1 MKLNRIHTF
10 IVTILAV
17 VILLA
22 LPLSYTDVEAKTKPK
37 KAQVSK
43 TKKSKPVTLKKKGN
57 SKKVKSKRLAR
68 GRNRKAKEDLHPQ
81 LTTLWDTV
89 FTPGMRVKIYSYGK
103 YNVLA
108 HVVEINNGDPTLRL
122 GIIKGQGYISG
133 LERLGDMMFRLDS
146 IQDDS
151 VLCAINANFWS
162 AYRNVPIGPL
172 VIEGEVAQMTHHK
185 KWSSAFFDERNRMII
200 DTFRLQ
206 GTVTLPRK
214 RKYEISDV
222 NVRRDTSGIVLYNT
236 YAGKTV
242 PFVHETSIEKA
253 VQEFVENHRYA
264 VDDSTESELNVDELR
279 QAQAE
284 ARRSRDIEF
293 PMWKVQVRH
302 LRLPRIN
309 LPTPC
314 IVLGIDT
321 GTVNMPL
328 RGSVLSFDKSF
339 SLSDLPKVGDTVLY
353 QFTTNPFP
361 TRRFANAV
369 SGTPRLVRN
378 GIAKHEALEEGAKAV
393 RFRNHG
399 LARTAIGLSR
409 DGKTTYM
416 VMIEPPTK
424 GKSNNGATL
433 QTLASLMRDLGAWNA
448 MNLDGGGSSMMTI
461 CNTNVCTN
469 STIPTGRRISAALA
483 LFRRSKLFRPHLKRT
498 VEQQSE
504 Q

>member
-1 MKLNRIHTF
+1 MS
-10 IVTILAV
+10 
-17 VILLA
+17 A
-22 LPLSYTDVEAKTKPK
+22 LTVLWCFMPTEGIAKTKPK
-37 KAQVSK
+37 KASVAKKGKATSSSK
-43 TKKSKPVTLKKKGN
+43 GKKGGKKK
-57 SKKVKSKRLAR
+57 KRTSRRSR
-68 GRNRKAKEDLHPQ
+68 GVPQEKNPQ
-81 LTTLWDTV
+81 LTTVWDTV
-89 FTPGMRVKIYSYGK
+89 FTPGMRVKIYSYGR

-108 HVVEINNGDPTLRL
+108 HVVEVDNGDPTLRL
-122 GIIKGQGYISG
+122 GIIKGQGYVSG
-133 LERLGDMMFRLDS
+133 LERLGDMMYRLDS
-146 IQDDS
+146 TQSDS
-151 VLCAINANFWS
+151 ILCAVNANFWS

-200 DTFRLQ
+200 DTFRLH
-206 GTVTLPRK
+206 GTVTLPHK
-214 RKYEISDV
+214 RKFMINDV
-222 NVRRDTSGIVLYNT
+222 NIRRDTSDIVLYNT
-236 YAGKTV
+236 YGGKTV

-253 VQEFVENHRYA
+253 VDEFLENHSYA
-264 VDDSTESELNVDELR
+264 ADDSTESELNIEELR

-284 ARRSRDIEF
+284 ARRSSDIEF

-314 IVLGIDT
+314 IVLDIDT

-328 RGSVLSFDKSF
+328 RGSVISFNRSF
-339 SLSDLPKVGDTVLY
+339 SKNDLPRIGDTVLY

-409 DGKTTYM
+409 DGKTTYI

-433 QTLASLMRDLGAWNA
+433 QTLASLMRDIGAWNA

-469 STIPTGRRISAALA
+469 TTIPTGRRISAALA
-483 LFRRSKLFRPHLKRT
+483 LFRRAKLFRPRINRT
-498 VEQQSE
+498 VEQGE
-504 Q
+504 N